1 MNDDSNDVRF
11 NTHEL
16 YEIMINYKDLTNQD
30 YRQGS
35 IAFPVPVTK
44 QAFLTG

>member
-1 MNDDSNDVRF
+1 MIQM
-11 NTHEL
+11 TCYLTEHEL
-16 YEIMINYKDLTNQD
+16 DEIMINYKDLTNQD